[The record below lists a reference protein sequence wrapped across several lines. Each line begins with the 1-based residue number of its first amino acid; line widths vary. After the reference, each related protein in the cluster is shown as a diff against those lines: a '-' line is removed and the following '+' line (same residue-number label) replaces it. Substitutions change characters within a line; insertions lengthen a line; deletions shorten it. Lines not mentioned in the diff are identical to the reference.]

1 MNDLKDFSPKATKI
15 KKRKIMK
22 KDYKKPEMQV
32 YDVKMTQ
39 FLCTSEP
46 NGYPGPFGY
55 IPSQHEDDEM
65 LRA

>member
-1 MNDLKDFSPKATKI
+1 
-15 KKRKIMK
+15 
-22 KDYKKPEMQV
+22 MQV
-32 YDVKMTQ
+32 YDVQMTQ

-46 NGYPGPFGY
+46 NRYPGPFGY

>member
-1 MNDLKDFSPKATKI
+1 MK
-15 KKRKIMK
+15 K

-46 NGYPGPFGY
+46 NEYPDQFN
-55 IPSQHEDDEM
+55 
-65 LRA
+65 

>member
-1 MNDLKDFSPKATKI
+1 
-15 KKRKIMK
+15 MK

-32 YDVKMTQ
+32 YDVQMTQ

-46 NGYPGPFGY
+46 NRYPGPFGY
-55 IPSQHEDDEM
+55 IPGQHEDDEM

>member
-1 MNDLKDFSPKATKI
+1 MK
-15 KKRKIMK
+15 K

-55 IPSQHEDDEM
+55 IPGQHEDDKI

>member
-1 MNDLKDFSPKATKI
+1 
-15 KKRKIMK
+15 MK

-39 FLCTSEP
+39 FLCTSGEP

>member
-1 MNDLKDFSPKATKI
+1 MSNKRPSKSPCI
-15 KKRKIMK
+15 GGLPFK

-39 FLCTSEP
+39 ILCASREP

-55 IPSQHEDDEM
+55 IPGQHEDDEI

>member
-1 MNDLKDFSPKATKI
+1 
-15 KKRKIMK
+15 MK

-39 FLCTSEP
+39 ILCASKEP

-55 IPSQHEDDEM
+55 IPGQHEDDEM